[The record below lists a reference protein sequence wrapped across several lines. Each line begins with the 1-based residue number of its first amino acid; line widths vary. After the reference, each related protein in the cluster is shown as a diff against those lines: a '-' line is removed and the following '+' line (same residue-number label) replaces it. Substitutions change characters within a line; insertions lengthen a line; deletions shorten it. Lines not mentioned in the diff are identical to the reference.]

1 MKIGIKLRCYPDSQL
16 KQLIHQTAGNHRF
29 IYNYFLN
36 LKNTQYKENKT
47 SLSYQDCSALLPS
60 LKNSVFAFQKDS
72 TEFID
77 FMTIS
82 GHDFNLLQ
90 KNYFLKVGFSTS
102 IQFALKSLDNA
113 FNNFFKSKGK
123 VGYPQFKKKNSADSI
138 TITPNNWKF
147 IHIVTNN
154 RLPDLGSNSK
164 TKDNIQNSIIDNC
177 GKNPS
182 IYDYLLYF
190 SGCEQPLKIKLDG
203 RDFNPATI
211 SKINLSYNA
220 AGQYFI
226 TFLADED
233 IHTIKVKNILKNN
246 DNYLKLSDP
255 TTGEYYPIHTA
266 IDLGIKNTLN
276 IRSIQNDSNDDKF
289 ISQKI
294 NKNETYLE
302 KKLQGLNRH
311 NKKLRRYQKSLSRKK
326 KGSCNYNKQKIKVA
340 KHHQKMVNIR
350 TDFYHKESTRIVLE
364 SDKVMVENLNIKG
377 MVKNKNMAKSISQQG
392 WGEFITMLKYKSQW
406 YGKTLIEVDRFYPS
420 SKICSACKQYNSAI
434 KREDQWVCQYCNVKH
449 QRDENATKNLLE
461 YENYT
466 KIGNKYIHNSYIE
479 KNNSSKNQAELN
491 NINNKKLPE
500 SGGEDKTV
508 EMYKTNNIPWNLIGN
523 INEAVNGNLH

>member
-1 MKIGIKLRCYPDSQL
+1 MKIGIKLRCYPDTQL
-16 KQLIHQTAGNHRF
+16 KQLIHQTAGNNRF

-36 LKNTQYKENKT
+36 LKNTRYQENKT

-60 LKNSVFAFQKDS
+60 LKNSVFAFQNDS
-72 TEFID
+72 KEPID

-82 GHDFNLLQ
+82 GHDFNLL
-90 KNYFLKVGFSTS
+90 KRNYFLKVGFSTS

-113 FNNFFKSKGK
+113 FNNFFKTKGK
-123 VGYPQFKKKNSADSI
+123 TFKYPQFKKKNSADSI

-147 IHIVTNN
+147 VHIVTNN

-177 GKNPS
+177 GKIPS

-233 IHTIKVKNILKNN
+233 IQTIKVKNILKNN

-255 TTGEYYPIHTA
+255 VTGEYYPIHTA

-311 NKKLRRYQKSLSRKK
+311 NKKLRRYQKNLSRKK

-392 WGEFITMLKYKSQW
+392 WGQFITMLKYKAQW
-406 YGKTLIEVDRFYPS
+406 YGKTLIEADRFYPS

-434 KREDQWVCQYCNVKH
+434 KREDQWVCQYCKVKH

-466 KIGNKYIHNSYIE
+466 KIGRKYIYNT
-479 KNNSSKNQAELN
+479 NLNQFSKNQAELN
-491 NINNKKLPE
+491 NINNKEKKLPE
-500 SGGEDKTV
+500 SSGEVKTV
-508 EMYKTNNIPWNLIGN
+508 EKCKSQFIPMNNSSNFS
-523 INEAVNGNLH
+523 EAVIASL

>member
-1 MKIGIKLRCYPDSQL
+1 MKIGIKLRCYPNTQL
-16 KQLIHQTAGNHRF
+16 KQLIHQTAGNNRF

-36 LKNTQYKENKT
+36 LKNIKYQENKT
-47 SLSYQDCSALLPS
+47 SLSYQDCSALLTS
-60 LKNSVFAFQKDS
+60 LKNSVFAFQKDNS
-72 TEFID
+72 KPID

-82 GHDFNLLQ
+82 GNDFNLL
-90 KNYFLKVGFSTS
+90 KRNYFLKSGFSTS

-147 IHIVTNN
+147 VHIVTNN

-164 TKDNIQNSIIDNC
+164 TKDNIQNSLIDNC
-177 GKNPS
+177 GKTPS

-190 SGCEQPLKIKLDG
+190 SGCEQPLKIQLDG

-233 IHTIKVKNILKNN
+233 IHNIKIKNILKNN
-246 DNYLKLSDP
+246 ENYLKLSDP
-255 TTGEYYPIHTA
+255 TTGEYFPIHTA

-276 IRSIQNDSNDDKF
+276 IRSIQNNDNNNK
-289 ISQKI
+289 SI

-311 NKKLRRYQKSLSRKK
+311 NKKLRRYQQSLSRKK

-364 SDKVMVENLNIKG
+364 SDKIMVENLNIKG

-392 WGEFITMLKYKSQW
+392 WGQFITMLKYKSQW
-406 YGKTLIEVDRFYPS
+406 YGKTLIETDRFYPS
-420 SKICSACKQYNSAI
+420 SKICSACKQYNSNI
-434 KREDQWVCQYCNVKH
+434 KREDQWVCEYCQTKH

-461 YENYT
+461 YEKYT
-466 KIGNKYIHNSYIE
+466 KIGRKYIYNHN
-479 KNNSSKNQAELN
+479 KNNSSKSQAELSLDN
-491 NINNKKLPE
+491 FKKLPE
-500 SGGEDKTV
+500 SGGEVKTV
-508 EMYKTNNIPWNLIGN
+508 EMYKTNNIPSNIIGN
-523 INEAVNGNLH
+523 INEAVIVSL

>member
-16 KQLIHQTAGNHRF
+16 KQLMHQTAGNNRF
-29 IYNYFLN
+29 IYNHFLN
-36 LKNTQYKENKT
+36 LKNTRYQENKT
-47 SLSYQDCSALLPS
+47 SLSYHDCSALLPS
-60 LKNSVFAFQKDS
+60 LKNSVFAFQKDNS
-72 TEFID
+72 KPID

-82 GHDFNLLQ
+82 GHNFNLLQ
-90 KNYFLKVGFSTS
+90 KNYFLKSGFSTS

-113 FNNFFKSKGK
+113 FNNFFKNKGK

-147 IHIVTNN
+147 VHIVTNN

-164 TKDNIQNSIIDNC
+164 TKDNIENSLIDNC
-177 GKNPS
+177 GKTPS

-190 SGCEQPLKIKLDG
+190 SGCDKPLKIQLDG

-233 IHTIKVKNILKNN
+233 IHNIKVKNILKNN
-246 DNYLKLSDP
+246 ENYLKLSDP
-255 TTGEYYPIHTA
+255 ATGEYFPIHTA

-276 IRSIQNDSNDDKF
+276 IRSIQNNNSNK
-289 ISQKI
+289 SI

-311 NKKLRRYQKSLSRKK
+311 NKKLRRYQQSLSRKQ

-350 TDFYHKESTRIVLE
+350 TDFYHKESSRIVLE
-364 SDKVMVENLNIKG
+364 SDKIMVENLNIKG

-392 WGEFITMLKYKSQW
+392 WGQFITMLKYKAQW

-420 SKICSACKQYNSAI
+420 SKICSNCKQYNSAI
-434 KREDQWVCQYCNVKH
+434 KREDQWVCQYCKVKH

-461 YENYT
+461 YESYT
-466 KIGNKYIHNSYIE
+466 KIGNKYIHNT
-479 KNNSSKNQAELN
+479 NLNQFSKNQAELN
-491 NINNKKLPE
+491 NIKNKEKKLPA

-508 EMYKTNNIPWNLIGN
+508 EIYKTNNIPSNIIGN
-523 INEAVNGNLH
+523 INEAVIANLH

>member
-16 KQLIHQTAGNHRF
+16 KQLIHQTAGNNRF

-36 LKNTQYKENKT
+36 LKNIKYQKNKT

-60 LKNSVFAFQKDS
+60 LKNSVFAFIQDNSKP
-72 TEFID
+72 ID

-82 GHDFNLLQ
+82 GHDFNLL
-90 KNYFLKVGFSTS
+90 KRNYFLKSGFSTS

-147 IHIVTNN
+147 VHIVTNN

-164 TKDNIQNSIIDNC
+164 TKDNIQNYIIDNC
-177 GKNPS
+177 GKTPS

-220 AGQYFI
+220 SGQYFI

-233 IHTIKVKNILKNN
+233 ISNIKSRNILKNN
-246 DNYLKLSDP
+246 ENYLKLSDP
-255 TTGEYYPIHTA
+255 VTGEYSPIHTA

-276 IRSIQNDSNDDKF
+276 IRSIQNNDNNQ
-289 ISQKI
+289 SI
-294 NKNETYLE
+294 NKNNYLE

-311 NKKLRRYQKSLSRKK
+311 NKKLRRYQQSLSRKK
-326 KGSCNYNKQKIKVA
+326 KGSCNHNKQKIKVA

-364 SDKVMVENLNIKG
+364 SDKIMVENLNIKG

-392 WGEFITMLKYKSQW
+392 WGQFITMLKYKSQW

-434 KREDQWVCQYCNVKH
+434 KREDQWVCEYCQTKH

-461 YENYT
+461 YEKYT
-466 KIGNKYIHNSYIE
+466 KVGKIYIHNSYIE
-479 KNNSSKNQAELN
+479 KNNSSKNQAELK

-500 SGGEDKTV
+500 SSGEDKTV
-508 EMYKTNNIPWNLIGN
+508 EMYKTNNIPSNIIGN
-523 INEAVNGNLH
+523 INEAVNANLH

>member
-16 KQLIHQTAGNHRF
+16 KQLIHQTAGNNRF

-36 LKNTQYKENKT
+36 LKNIKYQKNKT

-72 TEFID
+72 TEHID

-82 GHDFNLLQ
+82 GHDFNLL
-90 KNYFLKVGFSTS
+90 KRNYFLKSGFSTS

-164 TKDNIQNSIIDNC
+164 TKDNIQNYIIDNC
-177 GKNPS
+177 GKTPS

-233 IHTIKVKNILKNN
+233 IHNLKVKNILKNN
-246 DNYLKLSDP
+246 ENYLKLSDP
-255 TTGEYYPIHTA
+255 ATGEYYPIHTS

-276 IRSIQNDSNDDKF
+276 IRSINTNTSISNNYLNNDN
-289 ISQKI
+289 
-294 NKNETYLE
+294 YLE

-326 KGSCNYNKQKIKVA
+326 KHSKNYNKQRIKVA

-350 TDFYHKESTRIVLE
+350 TDFYHNESTRIVLE
-364 SDKVMVENLNIKG
+364 SDKIMVENLNIKG

-392 WGEFITMLKYKSQW
+392 WGQFITMLKYKAQW

-420 SKICSACKQYNSAI
+420 SKICSNCKQYNSAI
-434 KREDQWVCQYCNVKH
+434 KREDQWVCQYCKIKH

-461 YENYT
+461 YEKYT
-466 KIGNKYIHNSYIE
+466 KVGKIYIHNSYIE
-479 KNNSSKNQAELN
+479 KNNSSKNQAELK

-500 SGGEDKTV
+500 SSGEVKTV
-508 EMYKTNNIPWNLIGN
+508 EMYKTNNIPSNIIGN
-523 INEAVNGNLH
+523 INEAVNANLH

>member
-16 KQLIHQTAGNHRF
+16 KQLIHQTAGNNRF

-36 LKNTQYKENKT
+36 LKNIKYQENKT
-47 SLSYQDCSALLPS
+47 SLSYRDCSALLPS
-60 LKNSVFAFQKDS
+60 LKNSVFAFIQDNSKP
-72 TEFID
+72 ID

-90 KNYFLKVGFSTS
+90 KNYFLKSGFSTS
-102 IQFALKSLDNA
+102 IQFALKSLDTA
-113 FNNFFKSKGK
+113 FNNFFKNKGK

-147 IHIVTNN
+147 VHIVTNN

-164 TKDNIQNSIIDNC
+164 TKDNIENSLIDNC
-177 GKNPS
+177 GKTPS

-190 SGCEQPLKIKLDG
+190 SGCEKPLKIQLDG

-233 IHTIKVKNILKNN
+233 IHNLKVKNILKNN
-246 DNYLKLSDP
+246 ENYLKLSDP
-255 TTGEYYPIHTA
+255 ATGEYFPIHTA

-276 IRSIQNDSNDDKF
+276 IRSIQNNDNNK
-289 ISQKI
+289 SI

-326 KGSCNYNKQKIKVA
+326 KHSKNYNKQKIKVA
-340 KHHQKMVNIR
+340 KLHQKMVNIR

-364 SDKVMVENLNIKG
+364 SDKIMVESLNIKG

-392 WGEFITMLKYKSQW
+392 WGQFITMLKYKSQW
-406 YGKTLIEVDRFYPS
+406 YGKTLIETDRFYPS
-420 SKICSACKQYNSAI
+420 SKICSHCKQYNSAI
-434 KREDQWVCQYCNVKH
+434 KREDQWVCQYCKIKH

-461 YENYT
+461 YEKYT
-466 KIGNKYIHNSYIE
+466 KVGKKYIHNA
-479 KNNSSKNQAELN
+479 NLNQFSKNQAELM
-491 NINNKKLPE
+491 NIKTELPE
-500 SGGEDKTV
+500 SSGEDKTV
-508 EMYKTNNIPWNLIGN
+508 EMYKTNNIPSNIIGN